1 MSIIKKNN
9 KIIGNII
16 THPNNNGKQN
26 TNINNNSILII
37 PSVDNI
43 MDLDELSV
51 EKYEMNNNIIS
62 NSSARNI
69 NVINRLYNDNIFNK
83 ENDKYKQ
90 FGGYQGALNENIDYW
105 LSNEQAL
112 EIIRTY
118 YPEASLE
125 EIELLFY
132 RMHKVGCSYIAII
145 NTLMYQYLLI
155 KNQFGKEKFEK
166 KFGFSPIEGTKLG
179 DSFDFYKD
187 YNYELL
193 FLDFFLYYSK
203 EFMGF
208 QTIEECIGNAEEQRE
223 KEMSGDAALANEEII
238 ISGSDGVDTD
248 IVAEAFQNYLATKG
262 ININVLTNI
271 PIDPNSDDY
280 KSKFEHLQKI
290 GLSVEPGTDLFYEPK
305 DIMTI
310 INNIIAKNDNMMMNV
325 GASNFNMYSP
335 NDEDGNGLLDDIVY
349 SNVGPHAMTV
359 VGTTSDPNKIVISS
373 WGNEYVIDI
382 SNITDYTIIDYSE
395 FNNN

>member
-26 TNINNNSILII
+26 TNINNNSILIK

-125 EIELLFY
+125 EIEFFY
-132 RMHKVGCSYIAII
+132 FNR
-145 NTLMYQYLLI
+145 
-155 KNQFGKEKFEK
+155 
-166 KFGFSPIEGTKLG
+166 
-179 DSFDFYKD
+179 
-187 YNYELL
+187 
-193 FLDFFLYYSK
+193 
-203 EFMGF
+203 
-208 QTIEECIGNAEEQRE
+208 
-223 KEMSGDAALANEEII
+223 I
-238 ISGSDGVDTD
+238 IS
-248 IVAEAFQNYLATKG
+248 IAT
-262 ININVLTNI
+262 I
-271 PIDPNSDDY
+271 
-280 KSKFEHLQKI
+280 
-290 GLSVEPGTDLFYEPK
+290 
-305 DIMTI
+305 
-310 INNIIAKNDNMMMNV
+310 
-325 GASNFNMYSP
+325 
-335 NDEDGNGLLDDIVY
+335 
-349 SNVGPHAMTV
+349 
-359 VGTTSDPNKIVISS
+359 
-373 WGNEYVIDI
+373 
-382 SNITDYTIIDYSE
+382 
-395 FNNN
+395 